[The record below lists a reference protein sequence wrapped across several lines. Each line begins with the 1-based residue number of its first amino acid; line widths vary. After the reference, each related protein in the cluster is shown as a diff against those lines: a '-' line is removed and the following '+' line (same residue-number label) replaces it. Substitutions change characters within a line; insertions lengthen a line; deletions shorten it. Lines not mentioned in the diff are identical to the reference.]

1 MRIDVAPP
9 SERAEG
15 GFTLLELMVVL
26 FVITTLAALSV
37 PVLQGFRVR
46 AQNQDVQSE
55 LRNAIV
61 LQRGH
66 WLENGA
72 YTVVEADLKSLDPSF
87 EAGTG
92 WDATHPL
99 LGVDATSDGQRV
111 CLSMQSLGGNWF
123 AIMEEAE
130 TGLTYYGED
139 LADPCTAALAA
150 TFTTAGW

>member
-1 MRIDVAPP
+1 MRRAP
-9 SERAEG
+9 STRRSEG

-55 LRNAIV
+55 LRNTIV

-66 WLENGA
+66 WLESGV

-87 EAGTG
+87 ESGTG
-92 WDATHPL
+92 FDATHPL
-99 LGVDATSDGQRV
+99 LAVDPASSGQRV
-111 CLSMQSLGGNWF
+111 CLSMQSVGGDWF

-130 TGLTYYGED
+130 TGLTYYGEAQAVPCSD
-139 LADPCTAALAA
+139 ALAD